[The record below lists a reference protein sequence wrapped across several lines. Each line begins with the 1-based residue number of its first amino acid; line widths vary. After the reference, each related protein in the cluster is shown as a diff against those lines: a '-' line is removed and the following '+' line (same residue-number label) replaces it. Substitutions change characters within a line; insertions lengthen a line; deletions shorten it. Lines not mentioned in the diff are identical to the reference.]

1 MAILGGILHARV
13 HHKSS
18 RTLNSTQKSPDNLF
32 LRGHASLRKKR
43 LTLPASLTLLALTP
57 LLVLFVLT
65 LWFGQFQ
72 LQRDIAHQADQA
84 GSELARQIATL
95 VADPL
100 AADDPLS
107 VNIILAQWA
116 QNPMIAHASLA
127 NANNRTVA
135 EAGRRPGAEGL
146 APGQGRFVAAVHFQ
160 DELLGQLHLSL
171 AREPFAAPLA
181 NLLQGL
187 LWSIALLAAVTGL
200 IAWRFGQGMRHTLAG
215 LGNWYADSEQP
226 APGVRRADELGD
238 LARRLTERRIT
249 DLPPLPEPEPEI
261 EIEPELEF
269 EPEPEPER
277 EPADIDATEKQP
289 EEPLDTEPQRVT
301 AGTEADQP
309 AQASDS
315 ASLEQPDDA
324 VTASALTRE
333 LGELPA
339 SAEPTPQPSAVL
351 AIRLGD
357 IDSLHRL
364 PRPRLLGLLEQY
376 REQLE
381 QASRASGGQLH
392 TLMDGSSLIFFH
404 PDHPDQLGAAL
415 CCGELMRVLGH
426 ELQLQIADVGI
437 ALHIQIALCHTPCEG
452 VTADELPEQ
461 SEDCAQMMKR
471 MQHSRNLL
479 LLDSELANSGLLEG
493 KAVLRR
499 LASQPGSHCV
509 ERLLEPYQSQ
519 LEQQLS
525 NLSRKNQ
532 AL

>member
-1 MAILGGILHARV
+1 M
-13 HHKSS
+13 
-18 RTLNSTQKSPDNLF
+18 NSTQKSPDNLF

-72 LQRDIAHQADQA
+72 LQRDIAHQADQT
-84 GSELARQIATL
+84 GSELARQIAVL

-100 AADDPLS
+100 AANDPLS

-127 NANNRTVA
+127 NASNRTVA
-135 EAGRRPGAEGL
+135 EAGRHPGAEGL
-146 APGQGRFVAAVHFQ
+146 APGQGRFMAAVHFQ
-160 DELLGQLHLSL
+160 DELIGQLQLSL
-171 AREPFAAPLA
+171 AREPFAAPQA

-187 LWSIALLAAVTGL
+187 LWSIALLAAVAGL
-200 IAWRFGQGMRHTLAG
+200 IAWRFGLGMRHTLAG
-215 LGNWYADSEQP
+215 LGNWYADSDQP
-226 APGVRRADELGD
+226 APGARRADELGD
-238 LARRLTERRIT
+238 LARRLAERRIT
-249 DLPPLPEPEPEI
+249 DLPPLPEPEPEPELELEPEPLMDI
-261 EIEPELEF
+261 EAAEWPPEALPDHEPELDSVDTSIN
-269 EPEPEPER
+269 
-277 EPADIDATEKQP
+277 EPAQT
-289 EEPLDTEPQRVT
+289 
-301 AGTEADQP
+301 
-309 AQASDS
+309 
-315 ASLEQPDDA
+315 DDA
-324 VTASALTRE
+324 ISHDQHDDEITASALTSQ
-333 LGELPA
+333 LNELPA
-339 SAEPTPQPSAVL
+339 SPEPSPSAVL

-357 IDSLHRL
+357 INSLHRL
-364 PRPRLLGLLEQY
+364 PRPRLLSLLERY

-381 QASRASGGQLH
+381 QASQASGGQLH

-415 CCGELMRVLGH
+415 CCGELIRVLGH
-426 ELQLQIADVGI
+426 ELQLQIADAGI

-452 VTADELPEQ
+452 MAADELPEA
-461 SEDCAQMMKR
+461 SEACAQMLQR

-479 LLDSELANSGLLEG
+479 LLDSELAHSGLLEG

-519 LEQQLS
+519 LEQQLNSLSKS
-525 NLSRKNQ
+525 NK